1 MIRCSKKPPGVADP
15 KGKVYLT
22 GAGPGDIG
30 LLTVKALKCLKNAD
44 VIVYDFHINAQI
56 LNYAKE
62 GAELVY
68 AGKRGG
74 HHDMNQDAI
83 NAALV
88 QLALAG
94 KSVCRL
100 KGGDPFVFGRG
111 GEEAEVLASHG
122 IEFEII
128 PGVSSAISVPAYAGI
143 PITHRKHSSSFA
155 VITGNEDE
163 TRTGSRINWQALAGG
178 FDTLV
183 FLMGVKNLSF
193 ITQKLI
199 EHGKSAD
206 TPAAVIRWGT
216 RPEQTTITGVLQNIA
231 SLSQAEHIRPPAIMV
246 VGTTVLL
253 RDTLNWFETRPLFG
267 ERILIT
273 RPYSAEYE
281 PLESLGAEI
290 FEFPTIKIVLPESFD
305 ELDAAIDNV
314 ESYDWLIF
322 TSSSGVDYFIKRLLE
337 KAHDIR
343 DLKGIGIC
351 AIGIKTKEAVEKYGM
366 RVDEMPDEFN
376 AEGLIKLFESK
387 NGIKSKRFL
396 LPRAEKARETFPERV
411 RALGGYIDTPVTY
424 RAINQIPHIKRL
436 ERFLRERR
444 ITTATFTSAAT
455 FTNLLDSVSGS
466 LTELLSG
473 VTIAVIGPVTK
484 KAIEKHGLKVDIM
497 PERATIAD
505 MVSAIVENKLT
516 TVK

>member
-1 MIRCSKKPPGVADP
+1 MK

-83 NAALV
+83 NAVLV

-163 TRTGSRINWQALAGG
+163 TKTGSRINWQALAGG

-246 VGTTVLL
+246 VGSTVLL
-253 RDTLNWFETRPLFG
+253 RDTLNWFEIRPLFG

-290 FEFPTIKIVLPESFD
+290 FEFPTIKIVPPKSFD

-322 TSSSGVDYFIKRLLE
+322 TSASGIDYFIKRLLE
-337 KAHDIR
+337 KSHDIR

-387 NGIKSKRFL
+387 NGIEGKRFL
-396 LPRAEKARETFPERV
+396 LPRAEKAREVFPERV

-424 RAINQIPHIKRL
+424 WAINQIPHIKRL

-455 FTNLLDSVSGS
+455 FTNLLDSVSSS

-505 MVSAIVENKLT
+505 MVSAIIENKLT
-516 TVK
+516 TAQ

>member
-1 MIRCSKKPPGVADP
+1 MK

-30 LLTVKALKCLKNAD
+30 LLTVKALNCLKSAD

-62 GAELVY
+62 SAELVY

-74 HHDMNQDAI
+74 HHEMNQDAI

-88 QLALAG
+88 EKALAG

-111 GEEAEVLASHG
+111 GEEAEVLTAHG

-128 PGVSSAISVPAYAGI
+128 PGVTSAISVPAYAGI
-143 PITHRKHSSSFA
+143 PITHRKYSSSFA

-163 TRTGSRINWQALAGG
+163 TKTDSKINWQSLAGG

-193 ITQKLI
+193 ITAKLI

-206 TPAAVIRWGT
+206 TPAAVIRWGS
-216 RPEQTTITGVLQNIA
+216 RPEQTTVTGVLHSIA
-231 SLSQAEHIRPPAIMV
+231 AISQAENIKPPAIMV
-246 VGTTVLL
+246 VGNTVLL
-253 RDTLNWFETRPLFG
+253 RETLNWFETRPLFG

-273 RPYSAEYE
+273 RPYGKDYE

-290 FEFPTIKIVLPESFD
+290 FEFPTIKIVPPESYSG
-305 ELDAAIDNV
+305 LDAAIENL

-322 TSSSGVDYFIKRLLE
+322 TSVNGFDYFIKRLLE
-337 KAHDIR
+337 KKRDVR
-343 DLKGIGIC
+343 DLKGIKIC
-351 AIGIKTKEAVEKYGM
+351 AIGIKTKEAVQKYGIK
-366 RVDEMPDEFN
+366 VDEVPDEFN
-376 AEGLIKLFESK
+376 AEGLVKLFESK
-387 NGIKSKRFL
+387 DEIKGRRFL
-396 LPRAEKARETFPERV
+396 LPKAEKAREVFPERI
-411 RALGGYIDTPVTY
+411 RELGGYIDAPVTY
-424 RAINQIPHIKRL
+424 KAVNQIPHIKRL
-436 ERFLRERR
+436 ERCLKERK

-455 FTNLLDSVSGS
+455 FTNLMDSIGHS
-466 LTELLSG
+466 LIELLSD
-473 VTIAVIGPVTK
+473 VTIAAIGPVTK
-484 KAIEKHGLKVDIM
+484 KAIEKKGLTVGIT
-497 PERATIAD
+497 PSRATVSD
-505 MVSAIVENKLT
+505 MVNAIVESKL
-516 TVK
+516 KQRE